1 MADALFYW
9 IDDLFDYAAASLSR
23 IAANQWAATGT
34 WALVIVAILGFLF
47 TGWQVFIN
55 QRQNRAVLLLDLIT
69 RYNEL
74 TKDDNYGFIKFLYEV
89 DAQAEKEKNGQTAD
103 VIRSHSMDVA
113 VALLSDMVTNDHD
126 RYNKLIQ
133 LLKFAEYTGY
143 VVKKGYVSR
152 NDVINTFGGV
162 LLGLRRIFLYHVLAD
177 QETPGTTGRAW
188 EYSVWLFNSVQKV
201 AEKARKKR
209 R

>member
-1 MADALFYW
+1 MDNSLFEW
-9 IDDLFDYAAASLSR
+9 IANLIDYAAASVSQ

-55 QRQNRAVLLLDLIT
+55 QRHNRAVLLLDLIT

-74 TKDDNYGFIKFLYEV
+74 TMDDKYGFIEFLDEV
-89 DAQAEKEKNGQTAD
+89 DTRAKKEKAGHDAS

-113 VALLSDMVTNDHD
+113 VALLSDMEANDYN

-143 VVKKGYVSR
+143 VVKRGYVSQ

-162 LLGLRRIFLYHVLAD
+162 LLGLRRIFLYHVQAV
-177 QETPGTTGRAW
+177 QEKPGTTGRAW